1 VKNGRSTSLAVS
13 AKSALRGWSMSSGR
27 NRFYFATKT
36 TKADGFGTW
45 SSIG

>member
-1 VKNGRSTSLAVS
+1 VARVGSTSQAMRAVHAHRRWS
-13 AKSALRGWSMSSGR
+13 ASAFGY
-27 NRFYFATKT
+27 NYFATKT